1 MFRSHPISKARF
13 LVEKKWRIQTARGTS
28 PLINPQLLLLTLRLR
43 ALRVC
48 AAAAGV
54 KRCRQLGMCTFLSC
68 RSCCAECCSCA
79 GPGLGQRWC
88 RLWTRA
94 AGGRR
99 SSRSIMCARQPMVC
113 VCVACKR
120 PAAGTHCSC
129 CTRAR
134 PQQSAQD
141 AWRSVGVAH
150 RSVNCEP
157 QCYYTYNTPGLWPC
171 EPQRLAYCASCL
183 LGWKV
188 TTENTARWFVI
199 KNLL

>member
-1 MFRSHPISKARF
+1 MFRSHPISKAR
-13 LVEKKWRIQTARGTS
+13 LIQTARGTS

-79 GPGLGQRWC
+79 GPALMPSVNASSWRPPVV
-88 RLWTRA
+88 TEHHVRA
-94 AGGRR
+94 AADG
-99 SSRSIMCARQPMVC
+99 

-141 AWRSVGVAH
+141 AWRSTQI
-150 RSVNCEP
+150 RE
-157 QCYYTYNTPGLWPC
+157 L
-171 EPQRLAYCASCL
+171 
-183 LGWKV
+183 
-188 TTENTARWFVI
+188 
-199 KNLL
+199 